1 MRQPKNTLEQQ
12 LSLEGEF
19 QRKLGYSADY
29 AEGIIAFLENAAHSS
44 LVSRFGYIASLILK
58 KYMKNQA
65 VDSVLIAYCAI
76 KYIAINRKLSADI
89 QIADF
94 NNPTHARAIVFLL
107 NEYAKDPMGGGEPLS
122 AFTQANLV
130 VEMAKRST
138 CHAAIAFVDGKPAG
152 LINCIEGFST
162 FACKPLLNI
171 HDVVVL
177 AEFRGQ
183 GINSLLLNERNCHWF
198 RLLQTDSRKF

>member
-1 MRQPKNTLEQQ
+1 MT
-12 LSLEGEF
+12 
-19 QRKLGYSADY
+19 
-29 AEGIIAFLENAAHSS
+29 
-44 LVSRFGYIASLILK
+44 
-58 KYMKNQA
+58 
-65 VDSVLIAYCAI
+65 
-76 KYIAINRKLSADI
+76 DI

-94 NNPTHARAIVFLL
+94 SNPTHAHAIVYLL
-107 NEYAKDPMGGGEPLS
+107 NEYAKDPMGGGEALS

-130 VEMAKRST
+130 NEMAKRPT

-183 GINSLLLNERNCHWF
+183 GISSLLLKKAEEIANGLGCCKLTLEVLEGNTLAQAAYIANGFAGYQLDPEMGRAMFWQKK
-198 RLLQTDSRKF
+198 L